1 VGKTILVL
9 GGTGMLGHV
18 LVKELEKESQFNV
31 YNIVR
36 ENKLND
42 KSIICDVLNIEEL
55 KKSIEKVRP
64 EIIINCIGLL
74 KEQSNL
80 NISKAIYLNSY
91 LPQWLLKYCEKN
103 KIKFTHI
110 STDCV
115 FDGINGNYTE
125 QSKPN
130 AIDNYGKTKALG
142 EFNRKNHLLIRTSII
157 GFEISNNARGLLSWF
172 LNSRGEIFGFDKVIW
187 SGVTTLELSKGISF
201 SIINGIGGLWNFT
214 NGTPISKYQLL
225 TKIKQTFGINKVEI
239 KKDNQKKIDM
249 SLKSNR
255 NIDFSIP
262 TYQEMINELFHYYNQ
277 NEINYNYQI

>member
-1 VGKTILVL
+1 
-9 GGTGMLGHV
+9 MLGHV

-42 KSIICDVLNIEEL
+42 KSIICDVLNIEDL

-91 LPQWLLKYCEKN
+91 LPQWLLEYCELKN
-103 KIKFTHI
+103 IKLTHI

-115 FDGINGNYTE
+115 FNGINGNYTE

-142 EFNRKNHLLIRTSII
+142 EFNRKHHLVIRTSII
-157 GFEISNNARGLLSWF
+157 GPEINNNARGLLSWF
-172 LNSRGEIFGFDKVIW
+172 LNSRGEIYGFDRVIW
-187 SGVTTLELSKGISF
+187 SGVTTLELSKGIKF
-201 SIINGIGGLWNFT
+201 SIHNEIDGLWNFT
-214 NGTPISKYQLL
+214 NGTPISKHQLL
-225 TKIKQTFGINKVEI
+225 ILIKQIFGINEVEI
-239 KKDNQKKIDM
+239 KRENKKKINL

-255 NIDFSIP
+255 DIDFSIP
-262 TYQEMINELFHYYNQ
+262 TYEEMINELFHYYSQ
-277 NEINYNYQI
+277 NKNLL

>member
-1 VGKTILVL
+1 MGKTILVL

-91 LPQWLLKYCEKN
+91 LPQWLLEYCELKN
-103 KIKFTHI
+103 IKFIHI

-115 FDGINGNYTE
+115 FNGINGNYTE

-142 EFNRKNHLLIRTSII
+142 EFNCKNHLLIRTSII
-157 GFEISNNARGLLSWF
+157 GFEINNNARGLLSWF

-187 SGVTTLELSKGISF
+187 SGVTTLELSKGIRF
-201 SIINGIGGLWNFT
+201 SIINGIDGLWNFT

-225 TKIKQTFGINKVEI
+225 SKIKQTSGINKVEV
-239 KKDNQKKIDM
+239 KKDNQKKLDM

-255 NIDFSIP
+255 KIDFSIP

-277 NEINYNYQI
+277 NENNYNYQI

>member
-1 VGKTILVL
+1 MGKTILVL

-18 LVKELEKESQFNV
+18 LVKELEKKSQFNV

-42 KSIICDVLNIEEL
+42 KSIICDVFNIAEL

-64 EIIINCIGLL
+64 EIIINSIGLL

-91 LPQWLLKYCEKN
+91 LPQWLLEYCEQK

-157 GFEISNNARGLLSWF
+157 GFEINNNARGLLSWF
-172 LNSRGEIFGFDKVIW
+172 LNSRGEIFGFNKVIW
-187 SGVTTLELSKGISF
+187 SGVTTLELSKGIKF
-201 SIINGIGGLWNFT
+201 SIINEIDGLWNFT
-214 NGTPISKYQLL
+214 NGTPISKHQLL
-225 TKIKQTFGINKVEI
+225 TEIKQTFGINKVEI

>member
-1 VGKTILVL
+1 
-9 GGTGMLGHV
+9 MLGHV

-42 KSIICDVLNIEEL
+42 KSIICDVLNIEDL

-91 LPQWLLKYCEKN
+91 LPQWLLEYCELKN
-103 KIKFTHI
+103 IKLTHI

-115 FDGINGNYTE
+115 FNGINGNYTE

-157 GFEISNNARGLLSWF
+157 GFEINNNARGLLSWF

-187 SGVTTLELSKGISF
+187 SGVTTLELSKGLKFTILNE
-201 SIINGIGGLWNFT
+201 IDGLWNFT

-225 TKIKQTFGINKVEI
+225 NQIKLKFGINKVEI
-239 KKDNQKKIDM
+239 KKDNQKNIDM
-249 SLKSNR
+249 SLKSTR
-255 NIDFSIP
+255 NIDFSIQ

-277 NEINYNYQI
+277 NENNYNYQI

>member
-1 VGKTILVL
+1 MGKTILVL

-36 ENKLND
+36 ENKLNY
-42 KSIICDVLNIEEL
+42 KSIICDVFNVEEL

-91 LPQWLLKYCEKN
+91 LPQWLLEYCELKN
-103 KIKFTHI
+103 IKFTHI

-115 FDGINGNYTE
+115 FNGINGNYTE

-157 GFEISNNARGLLSWF
+157 GFEINNNARGLLSWF

-187 SGVTTLELSKGISF
+187 SGVTTLELSKGLKFTILNE
-201 SIINGIGGLWNFT
+201 IDGLWNFT

-225 TKIKQTFGINKVEI
+225 NQIKLKFGINKVEI
-239 KKDNQKKIDM
+239 KKDNQKNIDM
-249 SLKSNR
+249 SLKSTR
-255 NIDFSIP
+255 NIDFSIQ

-277 NEINYNYQI
+277 NENNYNYQI

>member
-1 VGKTILVL
+1 
-9 GGTGMLGHV
+9 MLGHV
-18 LVKELEKESQFNV
+18 LVKELEKESEFNV

-42 KSIICDVLNIEEL
+42 KSIICDVLNIAEL
-55 KKSIEKVRP
+55 KKSIDKVRP

-80 NISKAIYLNSY
+80 KISKAIYLNSY
-91 LPQWLLKYCEKN
+91 LPQWLLEYCEQK

-157 GFEISNNARGLLSWF
+157 GFEINNNARGLLSWF
-172 LNSRGEIFGFDKVIW
+172 LNSRGEILGFDKVIW
-187 SGVTTLELSKGISF
+187 SGVTTLELSKGIRF
-201 SIINGIGGLWNFT
+201 SIVNGIDGLWNFT
-214 NGTPISKYQLL
+214 NGIPISKYQLL
-225 TKIKQTFGINKVEI
+225 IKIKQTFGINKVEI
-239 KKDNQKKIDM
+239 KKDNQKKTDM

-262 TYQEMINELFHYYNQ
+262 TYQEMIIELFHYYNQ
-277 NEINYNYQI
+277 NENNYNYQI

>member
-1 VGKTILVL
+1 MGKTILVL
-9 GGTGMLGHV
+9 GGAGMLGHV
-18 LVKELEKESQFNV
+18 LVKELEKESEFNV

-42 KSIICDVLNIEEL
+42 KSIICDVLNIAEL
-55 KKSIEKVRP
+55 KKSIDKVRP

-80 NISKAIYLNSY
+80 KISKAIYLNSY
-91 LPQWLLKYCEKN
+91 LPQWLLEYCEQK

-142 EFNRKNHLLIRTSII
+142 EFKDIKELDIQSY
-157 GFEISNNARGLLSWF
+157 
-172 LNSRGEIFGFDKVIW
+172 LN
-187 SGVTTLELSKGISF
+187 
-201 SIINGIGGLWNFT
+201 
-214 NGTPISKYQLL
+214 
-225 TKIKQTFGINKVEI
+225 
-239 KKDNQKKIDM
+239 KIDA
-249 SLKSNR
+249 
-255 NIDFSIP
+255 
-262 TYQEMINELFHYYNQ
+262 
-277 NEINYNYQI
+277 